1 MKNKLTERQKINE
14 FIGKALERFL
24 TNKASKALD
33 KFMKSDPVLRK
44 KINTMNDNALDV
56 IDHLEKVKQGKVKI
70 R

>member
-14 FIGKALERFL
+14 FIG
-24 TNKASKALD
+24 KALD

>member
-24 TNKASKALD
+24 TNRASKSLD
-33 KFMKSDPVLRK
+33 KFMKTDPALRK
-44 KINTMNDNALDV
+44 KINTMNDKALDV
-56 IDHLEKVKQGKVKI
+56 LDHLEKVKQGKAKL

>member
-24 TNKASKALD
+24 TNKASKSLD

-44 KINTMNDNALDV
+44 KIDTMNDKALDV
-56 IDHLEKVKQGKVKI
+56 LDHLKMVKQGKAKF
-70 R
+70 